1 MFERSFAMGKEFK
14 SKGANIALAP
24 AAGPLGRSA
33 YSGRNWEGF
42 SPDPYLSGIGVEESV
57 KGLQDAGVQATAKH
71 CILNEQEG
79 NRNPKT
85 VNGTSYSSISTNAD
99 DRTVLHSGLASL
111 AAGLDLEMPGHLN
124 FGALLTGLPGQP
136 LPAWFGG
143 IVTMGVNNGTID
155 TERLD
160 DMVTRFLGSVSTR
173 AIRGY
178 ELRKSWASENYDRYV
193 LDLDWQGNEL
203 VDYVASICSNT
214 IVVTHSSGINILP
227 FADHPNVTAILSA
240 YYSGQEP
247 LRGFDKLTL
256 APGEEGKATFDL
268 MRRDLSYWDVV
279 EQQWTIPRGDFT
291 LSAGWSSRNL
301 VETAILNA
309 VTTTRCAKR
318 EG

>member
-1 MFERSFAMGKEFK
+1 MGKEFK

-99 DRTVLHSGLASL
+99 DRTVHEVYLWPFANAVRANCATFMCSYQRINGSYACQNSKIINGLLNWYAVHSGLASL

-160 DMVTRFLGSVSTR
+160 DMVTRVMMPFFALRQHQDFPSVDSSVSRLGFYPRHTWLR
-173 AIRGY
+173 TEEKLGKR
-178 ELRKSWASENYDRYV
+178 ELR
-193 LDLDWQGNEL
+193 
-203 VDYVASICSNT
+203 
-214 IVVTHSSGINILP
+214 
-227 FADHPNVTAILSA
+227 
-240 YYSGQEP
+240 P
-247 LRGFDKLTL
+247 LRSRSGL
-256 APGEEGKATFDL
+256 AGQRA
-268 MRRDLSYWDVV
+268 RRLCCKYL
-279 EQQWTIPRGDFT
+279 Q
-291 LSAGWSSRNL
+291 
-301 VETAILNA
+301 
-309 VTTTRCAKR
+309 
-318 EG
+318 